1 MIRCD
6 TDSDLDCAFCI
17 GPTPGLFLNVY
28 IFPFKSDGYEYRVN
42 MHIMWCFCLW
52 SPLWVELSYGTLA
65 DKCMAFWGWFLHLKP
80 KFHCA
85 IIYYSVVKSFWDFA
99 QRTTVSLSYLGNF
112 SQWLNAHVPWRYKV
126 SAWNSHHKYY
136 LCNTQI
142 SREFLES
149 SRNVSETTPRCV
161 SGAGE
166 EGRGRS
172 WLWWFTVFSRR

>member
-1 MIRCD
+1 
-6 TDSDLDCAFCI
+6 
-17 GPTPGLFLNVY
+17 
-28 IFPFKSDGYEYRVN
+28 
-42 MHIMWCFCLW
+42 
-52 SPLWVELSYGTLA
+52 
-65 DKCMAFWGWFLHLKP
+65 MAFWGWFLHLKP

-85 IIYYSVVKSFWDFA
+85 IIYYSVVKSFWHFA

-172 WLWWFTVFSRR
+172 WLCWFSVFSSIIHAMSVLGLLTGCSNGLAVGAILKRMLYRLYGLCVGLRCVSWLA